1 LNAATNKVERNAKV
15 LALYMALGPSNTTWR
30 VAFSDELR
38 RWQVAGRQAS
48 WGSFKKR
55 CAW

>member
-1 LNAATNKVERNAKV
+1 MNAATNKVERNAKV